1 MSVNIKKCATL
12 SPELEKHLAAEIAA
26 ELPTPE
32 PEALP
37 LPPGFDASLFTPEQT
52 EYVSDIFVATV
63 RDYLEKLATL
73 LNACEPGNAPTARR
87 MGVNWA
93 IFAKLTGIST
103 RFAGLDWKIFPDL
116 IGTERSV
123 FSSQRRAM
131 FAALRTFYSGKL
143 TRSS

>member
-1 MSVNIKKCATL
+1 MSINIKKCAHL

-26 ELPTPE
+26 ELPFPE

-63 RDYLEKLATL
+63 RDYLEKLANL

-93 IFAKLTGIST
+93 IFAKLTGISP
-103 RFAGLDWKIFPDL
+103 RFAGLDWKIFPDR

-131 FAALRTFYSGKL
+131 FAALRAVYSGKL

>member
-26 ELPTPE
+26 ELPAPE

-37 LPPGFDASLFTPEQT
+37 LPPGFDSSLFTPEQT

-63 RDYLEKLATL
+63 RDYLEKLAVL

-103 RFAGLDWKIFPDL
+103 RFAGLDWKIFPDR

>member
-12 SPELEKHLAAEIAA
+12 SPELEKHLAAQIAA
-26 ELPTPE
+26 ELPAPE

-63 RDYLEKLATL
+63 RDYLEKLAVL

-93 IFAKLTGIST
+93 IFAKLTGISA
-103 RFAGLDWKIFPDL
+103 RFAGLDWKIFPDR

-131 FAALRTFYSGKL
+131 FAALRSFYSGKL

>member
-26 ELPTPE
+26 ELPSPE

-52 EYVSDIFVATV
+52 EYVSDLFVATV
-63 RDYLEKLATL
+63 RDYLEKLAVL
-73 LNACEPGNAPTARR
+73 LTACEPGNAPTARR

-93 IFAKLTGIST
+93 IFAKLTGISP
-103 RFAGLDWKIFPDL
+103 RFEGMDWKIFPDR

-131 FAALRTFYSGKL
+131 FAALRAVFPGKL

>member
-12 SPELEKHLAAEIAA
+12 SPELEKHFAARQVETVP
-26 ELPTPE
+26 EPE

-63 RDYLEKLATL
+63 RDYLGKLADL

-93 IFAKLTGIST
+93 IFAKLTGISS
-103 RFAGLDWKIFPDL
+103 RFAGLDWKVFPDR
-116 IGTERSV
+116 IGIERNV
-123 FSSQRRAM
+123 FSSQRRAI
-131 FAALRTFYSGKL
+131 FAALRAFYSGKL

>member
-12 SPELEKHLAAEIAA
+12 SPELEKHLAAKIAA
-26 ELPTPE
+26 ELPAPE

-63 RDYLEKLATL
+63 RDYLEKLAVL

-93 IFAKLTGIST
+93 IFAKLTGISD
-103 RFAGLDWKIFPDL
+103 RFAGLDWKIFPDR

-131 FAALRTFYSGKL
+131 FAALRSFYSGKL

>member
-26 ELPTPE
+26 ELPAPE

-52 EYVSDIFVATV
+52 EYVSDLFVSTV
-63 RDYLEKLATL
+63 RGYLEKLAVL
-73 LNACEPGNAPTARR
+73 LNACEPGNSPTARR

-93 IFAKLTGIST
+93 IFAKLTGISP
-103 RFAGLDWKIFPDL
+103 RFTGMDWKIFPDR

-131 FAALRTFYSGKL
+131 FAALRAVFPGKL